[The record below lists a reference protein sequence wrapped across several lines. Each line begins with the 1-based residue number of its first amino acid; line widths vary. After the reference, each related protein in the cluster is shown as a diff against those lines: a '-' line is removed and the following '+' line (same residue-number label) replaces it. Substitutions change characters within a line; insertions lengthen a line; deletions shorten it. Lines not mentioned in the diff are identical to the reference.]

1 MNKKRFWFI
10 IPTALLPYLVLFAL
24 ATVFFSTKYP
34 FFERI
39 MVSVFHG
46 NAIILLIAL
55 SLYCLLAAVI
65 SIWGFV
71 ISIRMGWDCFSLVKS
86 AMIVKLMQVPAYI
99 LIFVLSVLLATTIFT
114 IPFSIGLFLIDCLT
128 LYLTGLVTIAAA
140 VNTVRQDK
148 IKSTEALLI
157 IILQFIFCVDI
168 VASIVF
174 YARLKAYMTNV
185 SMCRVQ

>member
-1 MNKKRFWFI
+1 MNKKRIWFI

-24 ATVFFSTKYP
+24 ATVFFSTKHP

-65 SIWGFV
+65 SILGFV

-140 VNTVRQDK
+140 VNAVRQDK

-168 VASIVF
+168 VASIAF